1 MKLLIISLM
10 TFFISINTVYSADK
24 WDNKDLS
31 LASVFTAATIIDWGQ
46 TRDIVKTNR
55 KEEECGFRLI
65 NDTWIPACVYPHRET
80 NLYLGENPSMDKV
93 DTYMP
98 LAIAASLTAAHY
110 LPKKYRKL
118 LLYGLSLLELSVI
131 YDNHQLG
138 LRINF

>member
-1 MKLLIISLM
+1 MKLLIISLIL
-10 TFFISINTVYSADK
+10 FFSLINHAYAADK
-24 WDNKDLS
+24 WDNEDLS
-31 LASVFTAATIIDWGQ
+31 LASVFTMATVIDWGQ
-46 TRDIVKTNR
+46 TRDIVKTNK
-55 KEEECGFRLI
+55 KEGLSAGYI
-65 NDTWIPACVYPHRET
+65 NNKWITEYPHRET
-80 NLYLGENPSMDKV
+80 NLYLGKNPSMGKV

-110 LPKKYRKL
+110 LPEKYRKL